1 MSKPKLTVY
10 YDGLC
15 PLCSREIAHYRK
27 HMRDDSV
34 DFEDITE
41 LSFDS
46 ATQGLD
52 PRAIHRIMHVKT
64 ASGQIK
70 TGLDAFI
77 ALWLAIPAYRWLGR
91 VAGLPVVHGVMS
103 MIYRLFAQCRP
114 WLPRRKR
121 ADCPHDSCSK

>member
-1 MSKPKLTVY
+1 MNKPMLTVY

-15 PLCSREIAHYRK
+15 PLCSREIVHYRK
-27 HMRDDSV
+27 HIKDESV

-46 ATQGLD
+46 AAQGLD

-77 ALWLAIPAYRWLGR
+77 ALWVAVPAYRWLSSF
-91 VAGLPVVHGVMS
+91 AGLPVVPRLMRTG
-103 MIYRLFAQCRP
+103 YRLFLLL
-114 WLPRRKR
+114 LP
-121 ADCPHDSCSK
+121 C